1 MASLDPRT
9 PLGRNQTARENITD
23 TNVVCYAPNMVTT
36 RGVWEGDDPLN
47 YALPLFLLQ
56 LIVVVA
62 TTRTLFFILK
72 PLRQPRVVAEIIG
85 GILLGPSCLGRCA
98 WLASKLFPLRSVTV
112 METMANVG
120 LHYFLFL
127 VGVEMDIIV
136 IKRTGKKAILVAFA
150 GMIIPFIIGTS
161 SSFFLKNYISKNIHQ
176 GTFLLFLGVALSIT
190 AFPVLARILTELK
203 LLNTDLGRVAMA
215 SAIINDVCAW
225 VLLALAIALVENQGA
240 ILASLWVILSGVAF
254 VLFCIYAIRPA
265 IRWVIRRTPEGE
277 PVNEFYVCAIL
288 VGVMTCGFITD
299 ALGINSIFGA
309 FVFGLVIPNGPLG
322 ISLME
327 KLEDFVSGLLLPL
340 YFAISGL
347 RTNVYLLSDFSTW
360 GFLLLVIILASAG
373 KVVGTMAVAF
383 FYKMPFREGFTLGM
397 LMNTKGLIEMIVLN
411 IGRDQ
416 KILDESSFAVMVL
429 TAVIMT
435 GMITPVVMA
444 VYRPTKHFLP
454 YKHRTIKGLKPNTEL
469 RLMACI
475 HSPRNV
481 PTIINLVEASY
492 PSKKSPIFL
501 YTLHLV
507 ELTGRASAMVIIHNS
522 GKPSGDTEENSDHIA
537 NAFHNY
543 AEQSTGVSV
552 QSLTAVSPYSSM
564 HEDICNLAE
573 EKRAALIIVP
583 FHKEQAV
590 DGALEATNAG
600 VRTVNQNLLANAPCS
615 IGILVDRGL
624 GGGVAASTS
633 SASHVAHHVVMLF
646 FGGPDDRE
654 ALAYAWRMSE
664 HPGVSL
670 TVLRLVVG
678 EDAVEPPR
686 AAGDDDA
693 KILTVITDYEKEK
706 QLDDDFI
713 SEFRVKNVND
723 ESVVYMEKVVNDG
736 EETVAAISCM
746 DSINDLYIVGRGQ
759 GTVSPLTTGMTD
771 WSECPELG
779 AIGDLLAS
787 SDFSA
792 TVSVLVIQQYV
803 GAVPN
808 DVLGTPDSP
817 SQQIEQ
823 YLNNNNA
830 RQMPHRGQGSYFG

>member
-1 MASLDPRT
+1 
-9 PLGRNQTARENITD
+9 
-23 TNVVCYAPNMVTT
+23 
-36 RGVWEGDDPLN
+36 
-47 YALPLFLLQ
+47 
-56 LIVVVA
+56 
-62 TTRTLFFILK
+62 
-72 PLRQPRVVAEIIG
+72 
-85 GILLGPSCLGRCA
+85 
-98 WLASKLFPLRSVTV
+98 
-112 METMANVG
+112 
-120 LHYFLFL
+120 
-127 VGVEMDIIV
+127 
-136 IKRTGKKAILVAFA
+136 
-150 GMIIPFIIGTS
+150 
-161 SSFFLKNYISKNIHQ
+161 
-176 GTFLLFLGVALSIT
+176 
-190 AFPVLARILTELK
+190 
-203 LLNTDLGRVAMA
+203 
-215 SAIINDVCAW
+215 
-225 VLLALAIALVENQGA
+225 
-240 ILASLWVILSGVAF
+240 
-254 VLFCIYAIRPA
+254 
-265 IRWVIRRTPEGE
+265 
-277 PVNEFYVCAIL
+277 
-288 VGVMTCGFITD
+288 MTCGFITD

-360 GFLLLVIILASAG
+360 AFLLLVIILASAG

-416 KILDESSFAVMVL
+416 K
-429 TAVIMT
+429 
-435 GMITPVVMA
+435 VVMA

-507 ELTGRASAMVIIHNS
+507 ELTARASAMVIIHNS

-552 QSLTAVSPYSSM
+552 QSLTVESPYSSM
-564 HEDICNLAE
+564 YGGES
-573 EKRAALIIVP
+573 
-583 FHKEQAV
+583 
-590 DGALEATNAG
+590 DGAPVGCGGT
-600 VRTVNQNLLANAPCS
+600 
-615 IGILVDRGL
+615 RG
-624 GGGVAASTS
+624 G
-633 SASHVAHHVVMLF
+633 
-646 FGGPDDRE
+646 
-654 ALAYAWRMSE
+654 
-664 HPGVSL
+664 
-670 TVLRLVVG
+670 
-678 EDAVEPPR
+678 

-693 KILTVITDYEKEK
+693 KILMVITDYEKEK

-736 EETVAAISCM
+736 EETVAAIRCM

-830 RQMPHRGQGSYFG
+830 RRMPHRGQGSYFG